1 MVEKRTE
8 NVKWTSV

>member
-1 MVEKRTE
+1 MVKKRTE